1 MSGASFA
8 SSFVVIIY
16 IFILKTFLSK
26 IFISNSKKKVL
37 FKYFDNNGDVV
48 LDPNNS
54 KLLFLRYTRS
64 KIAIRDNATIMLVI
78 MLVDDI
84 ELEFFEFCFINILFY
99 SILLLYN

>member
-1 MSGASFA
+1 MGMVVASVDVILG
-8 SSFVVIIY
+8 FVV
-16 IFILKTFLSK
+16 
-26 IFISNSKKKVL
+26 NGDNGDNG
-37 FKYFDNNGDVV
+37 DNNGDVV

-99 SILLLYN
+99 SILFLYN